1 MHSAL
6 QTSATDASTKD
17 LLIFYT
23 TVHYFSAVSSNRL
36 FFNGVFP
43 AKAKI
48 DPATTLIY
56 NQLLR
61 GREMNPEEKIC
72 HNCGFANE
80 GEFLFCR
87 KCGASLIE
95 NQDDTEKVLLLE
107 DNAAKPKGISFTRI
121 GLGLLGVFFML
132 MFIGLLIPNM
142 GRSRYRR
149 PQAREKACYANMRVI
164 LGALE
169 MYNMDHTEMVDS
181 INDADVTREDGFLIR
196 GHYLK
201 APVNRP
207 ESGCFYSGR
216 NLNGTGRIECA
227 EHGTV
232 EGPDD

>member
-1 MHSAL
+1 M
-6 QTSATDASTKD
+6 
-17 LLIFYT
+17 
-23 TVHYFSAVSSNRL
+23 HYFSAIFINLL
-36 FFNGVFP
+36 FFWRFP
-43 AKAKI
+43 AKTKI

-61 GREMNPEEKIC
+61 GREMNPEENIC

-87 KCGASLIE
+87 KCGARLFE
-95 NQDDTEKVLLLE
+95 DQDDTEKVLLLKT
-107 DNAAKPKGISFTRI
+107 DAAKPKGISFTRI
-121 GLGLLGVFFML
+121 GLGLFGVFFLL

-142 GRSRYRR
+142 GRSRYQ

-169 MYNMDHTEMVDS
+169 MYNMDHTEMIDS

-216 NLNGTGRIECA
+216 DLNGTGRIECA